1 MKTLALIAALLLA
14 PQKISK
20 FDPSGVWV
28 AETGSKYEMRLS
40 GSDLHIQLVAGSNPK
55 FLSYELDAKN
65 ESEVNTYSG
74 KGFLVAKMDTGKECK
89 LPTEWRFI
97 VVAPDR
103 ILGNSSSVV
112 ADGNTC
118 VVQETE
124 QVRLDLKK
132 DK

>member
-1 MKTLALIAALLLA
+1 MKVLALIAALVFF
-14 PQKISK
+14 QQNISK
-20 FDPSGVWV
+20 YDPSGVWV
-28 AETGSKYEMRLS
+28 AETGSKYEMRLA
-40 GSDLHIQLVAGSNPK
+40 GAELHIQLVAGSNPK
-55 FLSYELDAKN
+55 FLQYQLDAKN

-74 KGFLVAKMDTGKECK
+74 KGFLVAKMDTGKECR

-103 ILGNSSSVV
+103 IIGNSSSVV

-118 VVQETE
+118 EVQETE

-132 DK
+132 QK